1 MTKEYNCS
9 QVKLLWVPQRE
20 GVKGLEIQR
29 RGRRNRVQVKLDR
42 TVGARRDSE
51 GQSPGSCYAGDF

>member
-1 MTKEYNCS
+1 MTEECNCS

-29 RGRRNRVQVKLDR
+29 RGRRNRVQSNWTGQWEPEG
-42 TVGARRDSE
+42 TVRGKA
-51 GQSPGSCYAGDF
+51 QAATLLGDF